1 MIDANKLRGKIAENG
16 FSQREIAEIIGVTP
30 KTFYDKMKRGIFD
43 SDEMYKMVELLN
55 IEEPAE
61 IFFAKEVTY

>member
-1 MIDANKLRGKIAENG
+1 MIDTNKLRGKIAENG